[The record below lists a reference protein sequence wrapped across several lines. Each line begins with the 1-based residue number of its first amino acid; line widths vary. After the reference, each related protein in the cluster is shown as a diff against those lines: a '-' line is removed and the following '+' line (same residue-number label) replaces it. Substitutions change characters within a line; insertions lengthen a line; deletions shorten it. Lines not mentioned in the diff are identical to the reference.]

1 MVAVRGKPLLKKY
14 IKDTF
19 TDTDV
24 TEEKISIDYN
34 DLNTYV
40 IDRTGKDF
48 WELGI
53 YNYIDSFN
61 TDLTTYKLI
70 NVPEN
75 ITLHELSAKHNNK
88 WISTK
93 AMIKNITDVKVDLKT
108 ASYLCRGCNATKS
121 VPVSDPIQPVTI
133 PVCTNPKCG
142 YYSTAKG
149 MVLDKDTCGY
159 RNYKLVKL
167 EQPLEL
173 RNGGTTREFKAI
185 LLDAL
190 ASPNL
195 TLKPG
200 DVCDVTGTFKVEPR
214 KKNGRDEG
222 YEFMIHVHNITPV
235 EDVFEDT
242 RITEDDIEDI
252 KELSKR
258 NDVFDLLVNTL
269 APEVFG
275 YDLIK
280 QGILLSLFEGKRP
293 DDDTFKAA
301 QMDRWTIHILLIGDP
316 GIGKSQLIQSVKK
329 CGPKNITIA
338 GTNTS
343 QAGLTTSAVKDEL
356 TGTWAI
362 EAGAIVLADTGTLC
376 IDEFDKLSPSA
387 QKSLNEPMEQLVIG
401 SAKAGL
407 VQTMTA
413 RTSVIAAA
421 NPKYGKFRK
430 DKDIAEQLDIAD
442 STLSRFDLL
451 FVLEDSIVED
461 DDRELARAL
470 LNKEFVVDESETVD
484 LDLFKKYITYAKANC
499 SPVLTDG
506 ARQLLQEFYVDTRQ
520 AAKLS
525 NDGKPITPRDLKALE
540 RLTIASAKSELRCEA
555 NEEDVERVLK
565 IYTYS
570 LDSVGLTP
578 ETAGAL
584 QRVRSDKENEVFD
597 KVREMIDAEVDF
609 EGFPLSYETEERM
622 RMECEIECTNT
633 RLNGDDVY
641 EEVIAEIK
649 KSL

>member
-1 MVAVRGKPLLKKY
+1 MAPVRGKPLLKKY
-14 IKDTF
+14 IQNTF
-19 TDTDV
+19 KSADV

-40 IDRTGKDF
+40 LDHTGKDF
-48 WELGI
+48 WELGL
-53 YNYIDSFN
+53 YKFMDKVN
-61 TDLTTYKLI
+61 TDSVTYKLI

-108 ASYLCRGCNATKS
+108 ASYLCRGCNAIKS
-121 VPVSDPIQPVTI
+121 VPVEDPIQPVNI

-159 RNYKLVKL
+159 RDYKLVKL

-173 RNGGTTREFKAI
+173 RNGGTTREFKGI
-185 LLDAL
+185 LLDSL
-190 ASPNL
+190 ANPNL
-195 TLKPG
+195 NLKPG

-242 RITEDDIEDI
+242 RITEDDVEDI

-258 NDVFDLLVNTL
+258 DDVFDLLVNTL

-275 YDLIK
+275 HDLIK
-280 QGILLSLFEGKRP
+280 QGLLLSLFEGKRP
-293 DDDTFKAA
+293 DDDTFKTA

-430 DKDIAEQLDIAD
+430 DKEIAEQLDIAD

-451 FVLEDSIVED
+451 FVLEDSIIED
-461 DDRELARAL
+461 DDRELAKAL

-520 AAKLS
+520 AAKQS

-584 QRVRSDKENEVFD
+584 QRVRSNKENEVYD
-597 KVREMIDAEVDF
+597 KVREMLDEEIDF

-622 RMECEIECTNT
+622 RIECGIECTNT

-641 EEVIAEIK
+641 DEVIAEIQ

>member
-1 MVAVRGKPLLKKY
+1 MVAVRGRPLLKKY
-14 IKDTF
+14 IKDTYG
-19 TDTDV
+19 TDV
-24 TEEKISIDYN
+24 TEEKINIEYNNLNQYAIDH
-34 DLNTYV
+34 
-40 IDRTGKDF
+40 TGKSF
-48 WELGI
+48 WEMEL
-53 YNYIDSFN
+53 YKYVDSFN
-61 TDLTTYKLI
+61 TDSTTYKLT

-75 ITLHELSAKHNNK
+75 ITLHELSAEHNNK

-93 AMIKNITDVKVDLKT
+93 AMIKNITDVRVDLKT
-108 ASYLCRGCNATKS
+108 ASYLCRSCNS
-121 VPVSDPIQPVTI
+121 VQRVPVADPIQAVTI
-133 PVCTNPKCG
+133 PTCTNPNCG
-142 YYSTAKG
+142 NYTTSKA
-149 MVLDKDTCGY
+149 MVLDKDTCEY
-159 RNYKLVKL
+159 RDYKLVKL

-173 RNGGTTREFKAI
+173 RNGGATREFKAI
-185 LLDAL
+185 LLDSL
-190 ASPNL
+190 ANPNL

-214 KKNGRDEG
+214 KKNGREDG
-222 YEFMIHVHNITPV
+222 YEFLIHVHNITPV

-242 RITEDDIEDI
+242 RITEDDVKNI
-252 KELSKR
+252 KELSKQD
-258 NDVFDLLVNTL
+258 NVFDLLVNTL
-269 APEVFG
+269 APEVYG
-275 YDLIK
+275 HELIK
-280 QGILLSLFEGKRP
+280 QGILLSLFEGNRP
-293 DDDTFKAA
+293 DEDTFKTA
-301 QMDRWTIHILLIGDP
+301 QTDRWTIHILLIGDP
-316 GIGKSQLIQSVKK
+316 GIGKSQLIQSVKR
-329 CGPKNITIA
+329 CAPKNITIA

-376 IDEFDKLSPSA
+376 IDEFDKLTPSA

-401 SAKAGL
+401 SAKAGV

-430 DKDIAEQLDIAD
+430 DKDISEQLDIAD

-451 FVLEDSIVED
+451 FVLEDNINED
-461 DDRELARAL
+461 NDRELARAL
-470 LNKEFVVDESETVD
+470 LNKEFVVDESETLD

-499 SPVLTDG
+499 FPVLTDD
-506 ARQLLQEFYVDTRQ
+506 ARVLLQEFYVDTRQ
-520 AAKLS
+520 AAKES
-525 NDGKPITPRDLKALE
+525 DDGKPITPRDLKALE

-555 NEEDVERVLK
+555 NEDDVERVLR
-565 IYTYS
+565 IYISS

-584 QRVRSDKENEVFD
+584 QKVRSDNENEVFD
-597 KVREMIDAEVDF
+597 KVREMLDEEIDF
-609 EGFPLSYETEERM
+609 EGFPLSSETEERL

-633 RLNGDDVY
+633 RLNGNKVY
-641 EEVIAEIK
+641 DEVIAEIQ

>member
-1 MVAVRGKPLLKKY
+1 MVAVRGRPLLKKY
-14 IKDTF
+14 IKDIYG
-19 TDTDV
+19 TDV

-34 DLNTYV
+34 DLNKYV

-48 WELGI
+48 WKLEL
-53 YNYIDSFN
+53 YKFIDSFN
-61 TDLTTYKLI
+61 TDSTTYKLI

-75 ITLHELSAKHNNK
+75 ITLHELSAEHNNK

-93 AMIKNITDVKVDLKT
+93 AMIKNITDVRVDLKT
-108 ASYLCRGCNATKS
+108 ASYLCRGCNS
-121 VPVSDPIQPVTI
+121 VYRVPIADPIQPVTI
-133 PVCTNPKCG
+133 PTCTNPNCG
-142 YYSTAKG
+142 DYTTSKG
-149 MVLDKDTCGY
+149 MSLDKDTCEY
-159 RNYKLVKL
+159 RDYKLVKL

-173 RNGGTTREFKAI
+173 RNGGATREFKAI
-185 LLDAL
+185 LLDSL
-190 ASPNL
+190 ANPNL
-195 TLKPG
+195 PLKPG

-214 KKNGRDEG
+214 KKNGRADG
-222 YEFMIHVHNITPV
+222 YEFMIHVHNISPV

-242 RITEDDIEDI
+242 RITENDVKDI
-252 KELSKR
+252 KELSKQD
-258 NDVFDLLVNTL
+258 DVFDLLVNTL
-269 APEVFG
+269 APEVYG
-275 YDLIK
+275 HDLIK
-280 QGILLSLFEGKRP
+280 QGILLSLFEGNRP
-293 DDDTFKAA
+293 DEDTFKTA

-316 GIGKSQLIQSVKK
+316 GIGKSQLIQSVKR
-329 CGPKNITIA
+329 CAPKNITIA

-430 DKDIAEQLDIAD
+430 DKDIGEQLDIAD

-451 FVLEDSIVED
+451 FVLEDNIIED
-461 DDRELARAL
+461 DDRELAKAL
-470 LNKEFVVDESETVD
+470 LNKEFVVDESETLD

-499 SPVLTDG
+499 FPVLTDD
-506 ARQLLQEFYVDTRQ
+506 ARVSLQEFYVETRQ
-520 AAKLS
+520 AAKES
-525 NDGKPITPRDLKALE
+525 NEGKPITPRDLKALE
-540 RLTIASAKSELRCEA
+540 RLVIASAKSELRCEA
-555 NEEDVERVLK
+555 NEDDVERVLR
-565 IYTYS
+565 IYIYG

-584 QRVRSDKENEVFD
+584 QRVRSDKENDVFD
-597 KVREMIDAEVDF
+597 KVREMLDEEIDF
-609 EGFPLSYETEERM
+609 EGFPLSSQTEARM

-641 EEVIAEIK
+641 DEVIAEIQ

>member
-1 MVAVRGKPLLKKY
+1 MVAVRGRPLFKKY
-14 IKDTF
+14 IKNLYGD
-19 TDTDV
+19 DV
-24 TEEKISIDYN
+24 TEEKISIDFN
-34 DLNTYV
+34 DFNVFV

-48 WELGI
+48 WELELYKYLDNI
-53 YNYIDSFN
+53 S
-61 TDLTTYKLI
+61 TETTTYKLI

-75 ITLHELSAKHNNK
+75 ISLHELSAEHNNK
-88 WISTK
+88 WISAK
-93 AMIKNITDVKVDLKT
+93 AMIKNITDVRVDLKT
-108 ASYLCRGCNATKS
+108 ASYRCLGCNS
-121 VPVSDPIQPVTI
+121 VYRVPVADPIQSVTI
-133 PVCTNPKCG
+133 PVCTNNSCG
-142 YYSTAKG
+142 NYGEAKG
-149 MVLDKDTCGY
+149 MVLDKDTCEY
-159 RNYKLVKL
+159 RDYKLVKL

-173 RNGGTTREFKAI
+173 RNGGATREFKAI
-185 LLDAL
+185 LLDSL
-190 ASPNL
+190 ANPCL

-214 KKNGRDEG
+214 KKNGRADG
-222 YEFMIHVHNITPV
+222 YEFIIHVHNITPV

-242 RITEDDIEDI
+242 RITEDDVKDI
-252 KELSKR
+252 KELSEKD
-258 NDVFDLLVNTL
+258 NVFELLVNTL
-269 APEVFG
+269 APEVYG

-280 QGILLSLFEGKRP
+280 QGILLSLFEGNRP
-293 DDDTFKAA
+293 DEDTFKAA

-316 GIGKSQLIQSVKK
+316 GIGKSQLIQSVKR
-329 CGPKNITIA
+329 CAPKNITIA

-362 EAGAIVLADTGTLC
+362 EAGAIVLADTGNLC
-376 IDEFDKLSPSA
+376 IDEFDKLTPSA

-451 FVLEDSIVED
+451 FVLEDNIIED
-461 DDRELARAL
+461 DDRELAKAL
-470 LNKEFVVDESETVD
+470 LNKEFVVDESETLD

-499 SPVLTDG
+499 FPELTDD
-506 ARQLLQEFYVDTRQ
+506 ARVLLQEFYVNTRQ
-520 AAKLS
+520 EAKRS
-525 NDGKPITPRDLKALE
+525 DDGKPITPRDLKALE

-555 NEEDVERVLK
+555 DEKDVERVLA
-565 IYTYS
+565 IYLYS

-597 KVREMIDAEVDF
+597 KVRELLDEEIGF
-609 EGFPLSYETEERM
+609 EGLPLSSETEERL

-641 EEVIAEIK
+641 DEVLAEIQK
-649 KSL
+649 GL

>member
-1 MVAVRGKPLLKKY
+1 MTVRGRLLLKKY
-14 IKDTF
+14 IREHYH
-19 TDTDV
+19 DV
-24 TEEKISIDYN
+24 DEEKISIDYY
-34 DLNTYV
+34 DLNQYT
-40 IDRTGKDF
+40 IDNTGKEF
-48 WELGI
+48 WELEF
-53 YNYIDSFN
+53 YRYIDSFN
-61 TDLTTYKLI
+61 TESTTYKLI

-93 AMIKNITDVKVDLKT
+93 AMIKNITDVRVDLKT
-108 ASYLCRGCNATKS
+108 ASHLCTGCNSTYRVHIA
-121 VPVSDPIQPVTI
+121 DPIQPVNI
-133 PVCTNPKCG
+133 PICTNPECG
-142 YYSTAKG
+142 YYSTSKG
-149 MVLDKDTCGY
+149 MVLDEDTCEY
-159 RNYKLVKL
+159 RDYKIVKL

-173 RNGGTTREFKAI
+173 RNGGATREFKAI
-185 LLDAL
+185 LLDSL
-190 ASPNL
+190 ANPSF

-200 DVCDVTGTFKVEPR
+200 DICDVTGTFKVEPR
-214 KKNGRDEG
+214 KKNGRAEG
-222 YEFMIHVHNITPV
+222 YEFLIHVHNITPV

-242 RITEDDIEDI
+242 RITEEDI
-252 KELSKR
+252 KAIKKLSKKD
-258 NDVFDLLVNTL
+258 DVFNLLVNTL
-269 APEVFG
+269 APEVYG
-275 YDLIK
+275 HDLIK
-280 QGILLSLFEGKRP
+280 EGILLSLFEGNRP
-293 DDDTFKAA
+293 DDDTFKSA

-316 GIGKSQLIQSVKK
+316 GIGKSQLIQSVKR
-329 CGPKNITIA
+329 CAPKNITIA

-356 TGTWAI
+356 TGTWTL
-362 EAGAIVLADTGTLC
+362 EAGAIVLADTGNLC

-387 QKSLNEPMEQLVIG
+387 QKSLNEPMEQLSIG

-430 DKDIAEQLDIAD
+430 DKDINEQLDIAD

-451 FVLEDSIVED
+451 FVLEDNISED
-461 DDRELARAL
+461 DDRELAKAL
-470 LNKEFVVDESETVD
+470 LNKEFVVDESETLD

-499 SPVLTDG
+499 FPVLSDG
-506 ARQLLQEFYVDTRQ
+506 ARVLLREFYVNTRQ
-520 AAKLS
+520 AAKES

-555 NEEDVERVLK
+555 TEDDVERVLR
-565 IYTYS
+565 IYVYG

-584 QRVRSDKENEVFD
+584 QSVRSDKENSVFD
-597 KVREMIDAEVDF
+597 EARSMIDVQVSM
-609 EGFPLSYETEERM
+609 EGLPLSFESEKRL
-622 RMECEIECTNT
+622 RIECGMLCHGTK
-633 RLNGDDVY
+633 LHGDDVY